1 MLMQVYVWL
10 VVCMATELVVCMG
23 LYMLFMLMQVYVW
36 LVVCMATELV
46 VCMATE
52 LVVCMTTE
60 LVVCMGLY
68 NNMVIDPIIQH
79 CDIIDF
85 VGLKVATNY
94 NT

>member
-1 MLMQVYVWL
+1 MFMLMQVYVWL

-23 LYMLFMLMQVYVW
+23 LY
-36 LVVCMATELV
+36 
-46 VCMATE
+46 
-52 LVVCMTTE
+52 
-60 LVVCMGLY
+60 

-79 CDIIDF
+79 YDIIGF